1 MTETEKMFSGKMYDP
16 FTEGMPEARRHAH
29 ELCQKYNAIPE
40 SETEKREEI
49 LCLLMP
55 DHAEGVYLQGR
66 ISPWAKIHMQI
77 SISAFSMKTASL

>member
-16 FTEGMPEARRHAH
+16 FTEGMPEARRRAH
-29 ELCQKYNAIPE
+29 ELCRKYNTIPE

-55 DHAEGVYLQGR
+55 DHAEGVYLQGPVYFDFGTH
-66 ISPWAKIHMQI
+66 IYMGKN
-77 SISAFSMKTASL
+77 